1 MYERH
6 CERNFSTCLSYK
18 SWVVNDHCL
27 TTPTNLNLVLFP
39 ESSLINSLHSLEGA
53 RMRPVPSPVGGVW
66 RGCEKTWRVPPSHLP
81 SLWIQL
87 QQL

>member
-1 MYERH
+1 
-6 CERNFSTCLSYK
+6 
-18 SWVVNDHCL
+18 

-39 ESSLINSLHSLEGA
+39 ESLINSLHSLEGA

-66 RGCEKTWRVPPSHLP
+66 RDVRRPGESLRLTCP